1 VTEPRTVARTSIAV
15 VFAGSGGAGA
25 MTAGA
30 VLLRAAAHAGYYGLL
45 TQLFGPQVR
54 GGESA
59 ALVQVSTQ
67 PIETPP
73 DRYDLFVALDWDKV
87 EQFAAEI
94 PLDEASVIIAD
105 PEAGA
110 VPAAIA
116 KSKGRLVPLA
126 MSDPQATRPEHGSRG
141 GRVNMFAAG
150 AVCALIGLGKGGVQA
165 AIANI
170 FADKGDELIAANA
183 NGAAAG
189 AAAALGLT
197 LNLRLDAAK
206 PAARWLI
213 SGNQALAFGTLR
225 GGVRFVGCYPITP
238 ATDLVE
244 WLAPHLIKLG
254 GRLVL
259 GEDELASINM
269 ALGASYGGTP
279 AMTVT
284 SGPGMS
290 LMVETL
296 GLACA
301 AEIPIVLIDVM
312 RAGPSTGIASKT
324 EQSDVN
330 IAIYGAHGDAP
341 RVVLAPMSVADC
353 ITTGEYAVYVAESLQ
368 MPVIVLSDQSLG
380 QAHTVI
386 DPTTAR
392 PKPLKRRTNGAPPEG
407 QFKRY
412 AIGGDPITPMPR
424 PGTPGYEWVA
434 EGLTHNEAG
443 LPASGAGLHV
453 AQINKRAKKIERFDP
468 GKYWGESWGNGDA
481 AVLAFGSTI
490 APVREAARRLAATG
504 HPIRVI
510 ALRVLSPL
518 PMGAIAR
525 ALNGVRRI
533 IVVEQN
539 HGAQLYHHLIGQ
551 KAIPPS
557 AESVARPGPLPF
569 RPSEIASYVM

>member
-1 VTEPRTVARTSIAV
+1 VARTSIAV

-30 VLLRAAAHAGYYGLL
+30 VFLRAAAHAGYYGLM
-45 TQLFGPQVR
+45 TQLFGAQVR

-59 ALVQVSTQ
+59 ALVQISTA
-67 PIETPP
+67 PIEAQP

-94 PLDEASVIIAD
+94 PIDEATVIIAD

-110 VPAAIA
+110 MPPGIA
-116 KSKGRLVPLA
+116 KSNGRTVPFS
-126 MSDPQATRPEHGSRG
+126 MSDPQATKLERGLHGRH
-141 GRVNMFAAG
+141 VNMFAVG
-150 AVCALIGLGKGGVQA
+150 AVCALIGLGASEVQA
-165 AIANI
+165 AIDNI
-170 FADKGDELIAANA
+170 FAGKGEELIAANA
-183 NGAAAG
+183 KGAVLG
-189 AAAALGLT
+189 AAAAAALT
-197 LNLRLDAAK
+197 LNVRLDPPR

-213 SGNQALAFGTLR
+213 SGNQALALGALR

-244 WLAPHLIKLG
+244 WLAPHLLKLG

-284 SGPGMS
+284 SGPGFS
-290 LMVETL
+290 LMIETL
-296 GLACA
+296 GLAVA
-301 AEIPIVLIDVM
+301 AEIPVVLIDVM

-324 EQSDVN
+324 EQGDVN

-341 RVVLAPMSVADC
+341 RVVLAPISIADC
-353 ITTGEYAVYVAESLQ
+353 INTAEYAVYVAESLQ
-368 MPVIVLSDQSLG
+368 IPVIVLSDQSLG
-380 QAHTVI
+380 QATTVI
-386 DPTTAR
+386 DPSAER
-392 PKPLKRRTNGAPPEG
+392 PKPLKRRTNGVAPG
-407 QFKRY
+407 KSFKRY
-412 AIGGDPITPMPR
+412 AIGGDPITPMPL

-443 LPASGAGLHV
+443 LPASGAGVHV
-453 AQINKRAKKIERFDP
+453 AQINKRAKKIQRFDP
-468 GKYWGESWGNGDA
+468 GNYWGESWGNGDV

-490 APVREAARRLAATG
+490 APAREAARRLAAIG
-504 HPIRVI
+504 HPIRVV

-518 PMGAIAR
+518 PMESIAR

-539 HGAQLYHHLIGQ
+539 HSAQLYHHLIGQ

-569 RPSEIASYVM
+569 RPSEIASYVV

>member
-1 VTEPRTVARTSIAV
+1 VARKSIAV

-30 VLLRAAAHAGYYGLL
+30 VFLRAAAHAGYYGLM
-45 TQLFGPQVR
+45 TKLFGAQVR

-59 ALVQVSTQ
+59 ALVQISIE
-67 PIETPP
+67 PIEAQP

-94 PLDEASVIIAD
+94 PIDEATVIIAD
-105 PEAGA
+105 PEAGS
-110 VPAAIA
+110 VPPGIA
-116 KSKGRLVPLA
+116 KSKGRMVPLS
-126 MSDPQATRPEHGSRG
+126 MSDPQASRLERGLHGRH
-141 GRVNMFAAG
+141 VNMFATG
-150 AVCALIGLGKGGVQA
+150 VVCALIGIGGSDVQA
-165 AIANI
+165 AIDNI
-170 FADKGDELIAANA
+170 FAGKGEELIAANSK
-183 NGAAAG
+183 AAASG
-189 AAAALGLT
+189 AAAAAALT
-197 LNLRLDAAK
+197 LNVRLDPAK

-213 SGNQALAFGTLR
+213 SGNQALALGAVR
-225 GGVRFVGCYPITP
+225 AGVRFVGCYPITP

-244 WLAPHLIKLG
+244 WLAPHLLKLG

-259 GEDELASINM
+259 GEDELAAINM

-284 SGPGMS
+284 SGPGLS

-296 GLACA
+296 GLAVA
-301 AEIPIVLIDVM
+301 AEIPVVLIDVM

-341 RVVLAPMSVADC
+341 RVVLAPMSVSDC
-353 ITTGEYAVYVAESLQ
+353 INTAEYAVYVAESLQ
-368 MPVIVLSDQSLG
+368 VPVIVLSDQALG
-380 QAHTVI
+380 HATTVI
-386 DPTTAR
+386 DPAADR
-392 PKPLKRRTNGAPPEG
+392 PKPLKRRTNGVQPGNP
-407 QFKRY
+407 FKRY
-412 AIGGDPITPMPR
+412 AIGSDPITPMPL

-434 EGLTHNEAG
+434 EGLTHNDAG
-443 LPASGAGLHV
+443 LPASGAGVHV

-468 GKYWGESWGNGDA
+468 GKYWGESWGNGDV

-525 ALNGVRRI
+525 ALNGARRI
-533 IVVEQN
+533 IIVEQN

-569 RPSEIASYVM
+569 RPSEISSYVV